1 MAEVSLHPVVA
12 EKGLTPGTPE
22 AVLAV
27 AEFFVKL
34 KYEDNKANKDNIF
47 GKWFGANHTAW
58 CAEFV
63 SYCFNKGG
71 AGEVVNG
78 LQTPKGYLSCRA
90 GIAAMKKRGYK
101 QVPVSEAQPGDII
114 FFDWEHD
121 HDPDHT
127 GIVLK
132 NNPAKKTVTCREGN
146 TSRGDGSRS
155 NGGQVAQRD
164 RAYSLVFAVFRPN
177 WKVGGAVAKPAAK
190 PAIEAEEKISMT
202 SGSAATVISK
212 ALANAAAKVYTV
224 KAGDTLSAIAS
235 ANGTTVDKLV
245 KLNAI
250 KNANAIKVGQKI
262 KLG

>member
-1 MAEVSLHPVVA
+1 MAEVSLHPVIA

-34 KYEDNKANKDNIF
+34 KYEDDKKNKDNIF
-47 GKWFGANHTAW
+47 GKWYGMNHTAW
-58 CAEFV
+58 CAMFV
-63 SYCFNKGG
+63 SYCFNKAG

-78 LQTPKGYLSCRA
+78 LSSPKGYASCRA

-101 QVPVSEAQPGDII
+101 QIPVSEAQPGDIV

-132 NNPAKKTVTCREGN
+132 NNTAKKTLTCREGN

-164 RAYSLVFAVFRPN
+164 RAYSLIFAVFRPN
-177 WKVGGAVAKPAAK
+177 WKVGGAAAPAAK
-190 PAIEAEEKISMT
+190 VATPKAVEPKPETVSAPAPVA
-202 SGSAATVISK
+202 K
-212 ALANAAAKVYTV
+212 APAKVYTV
-224 KAGDTLSAIAS
+224 KSGDTLSAIAS
-235 ANGTTVDKLV
+235 ANNTTVANLV